1 MVREAGKLK
10 SSTAAAGPAV
20 AANPVVGESPTS
32 GSRPRKFVIVN
43 RFNPWQKF
51 SDFQL
56 LKVSVNFWGMYRPK
70 SDFSDAYKNRLQD
83 IW

>member
-43 RFNPWQKF
+43 RFNPWAKILRF
-51 SDFQL
+51 STFKGYSKL
-56 LKVSVNFWGMYRPK
+56 LGNV
-70 SDFSDAYKNRLQD
+70 
-83 IW
+83 